1 MMHPIRKRIKL
12 GARRV
17 MGLARRE
24 DGNASVE
31 FMVIF
36 PLYIA
41 LLAMSIELSM
51 ITLRQT
57 LLERGLDMAVRD
69 IRLGTGDFV
78 QSYDTEAE
86 NEAALE
92 AYHNKIKTRICDE
105 AFVITDCANSL
116 KLEMVRSDM
125 RNLVQLG
132 GEVMC
137 TDREEEGKAT
147 YSLTP
152 GQQNDLMFLRA
163 CVKYDPIFPAWHLA
177 RSLSKDNSGQ
187 LAIVSMSAF
196 VMEPL

>member
-1 MMHPIRKRIKL
+1 MM
-12 GARRV
+12 RRV
-17 MGLARRE
+17 TQSLRRLVGLAHRE
-24 DGNASVE
+24 DGNATVE
-31 FMVIF
+31 FVIIF
-36 PLYIA
+36 PMYFA

-57 LLERGLDMAVRD
+57 MLERGLDMAVRD
-69 IRLGTGDFV
+69 IRLGTGEFV
-78 QSYDTEAE
+78 QNYDTDEE

-92 AYHNKIKTRICDE
+92 AYHEKIKTRICDE
-105 AFVITDCANSL
+105 AFVILDCANNV

-125 RNLVQLG
+125 RNLVSLG

-147 YSLTP
+147 YNLIP

-163 CVKYDPIFPAWHLA
+163 CAKYDPIFPTWHLA
-177 RSLSKDNSGQ
+177 RSLKKDNSGQ
-187 LAIVSMSAF
+187 LAIVTMSAF

>member
-1 MMHPIRKRIKL
+1 MTRHV
-12 GARRV
+12 ARAMRRL

-24 DGNASVE
+24 DGNATVE
-31 FMVIF
+31 FVILF
-36 PLYIA
+36 PVYLA

-69 IRLGTGDFV
+69 IRLGTGEFV
-78 QSYDTEAE
+78 QNYDTDEE

-92 AYHNKIKTRICDE
+92 AYHNKIKKRICDE
-105 AFVITDCANSL
+105 AFVISDCESNV

-125 RNLVQLG
+125 RNLVSLG

-137 TDREEEGKAT
+137 TDREEEGNAT
-147 YSLTP
+147 YTLIP

-163 CVKYDPIFPAWHLA
+163 CAKYDPLFPTWHLA
-177 RSLSKDNSGQ
+177 RSLEKDSSGQ
-187 LAIVSMSAF
+187 LAIVTMSAF

>member
-1 MMHPIRKRIKL
+1 MINRMKHGLRRLLGIARK
-12 GARRV
+12 
-17 MGLARRE
+17 E
-24 DGNASVE
+24 DGSVSVE
-31 FMVIF
+31 FLVIVPIYF
-36 PLYIA
+36 A
-41 LLAMSIELSM
+41 LLAMSMELSM

-69 IRLGTGDFV
+69 IRLGTGEFV
-78 QSYDTEAE
+78 QSYDTDAE
-86 NEAALE
+86 NEDAVE
-92 AYHNKIKTRICDE
+92 RYHNKIKKRICDE
-105 AFVITDCANSL
+105 AFVILDCENSI

-125 RNLVQLG
+125 RNLVELG

-137 TDREEEGKAT
+137 TDREETGKAV

-163 CVKYDPIFPAWHLA
+163 CTKYDPLFPTWHIA
-177 RSLSKDNSGQ
+177 RSLNKDSSGQ

>member
-1 MMHPIRKRIKL
+1 MKNHLRHAL
-12 GARRV
+12 RRL

-31 FMVIF
+31 FVVIF
-36 PLYIA
+36 PIYFA

-69 IRLGTGDFV
+69 IRLGTGEFV
-78 QSYDTEAE
+78 QNYDTEAE

-92 AYHNKIKTRICDE
+92 QYHTKIKQRICDE
-105 AFVITDCANSL
+105 AFTIADCLNSI

-125 RNLVQLG
+125 RNLVSLG

-137 TDREEEGKAT
+137 TDREETGKAT
-147 YSLTP
+147 YRLMP
-152 GQQNDLMFLRA
+152 GVGNDLMFLRA
-163 CVKYDPIFPAWHLA
+163 CVKYDPLFPTWHIA
-177 RSLSKDNSGQ
+177 RSMTKDNSGQ
-187 LAIVSMSAF
+187 LAIVTMSAF

>member
-1 MMHPIRKRIKL
+1 MIHTIAKRIKL

-36 PLYIA
+36 PLYFA

-57 LLERGLDMAVRD
+57 MLERGLDMAVRD

-78 QSYDTEAE
+78 QSYDTDEE
-86 NEAALE
+86 NEAAME

-105 AFVITDCANSL
+105 TFIIMDCTNSVR
-116 KLEMVRSDM
+116 LEMVRSDM

-137 TDREEEGKAT
+137 TDREEKGKAI
-147 YSLTP
+147 YNLSP

-163 CVKYDPIFPAWHLA
+163 CVKYDPIFPTWHIA
-177 RSLSKDNSGQ
+177 RSLKKDNSGQ
-187 LAIVSMSAF
+187 LAIIAMSAF